1 MGATEVSPLITL
13 MRIAELL
20 SVFLLLYLGLSLS
33 FSSQPLLMFLFLA
46 EAAAALYV
54 TWAIGKRPVAR
65 VVALVLAVAILLPMA
80 GNVIQGAYHFSMS
93 AGPAV
98 ALSFVLVALLAGAQV
113 LCVAAV
119 LLSKR
124 VRAASA

>member
-1 MGATEVSPLITL
+1 MTVLRLT
-13 MRIAELL
+13 ELL
-20 SVFLLLYLGLSLS
+20 SALLLVYLGLSLS
-33 FSSQPLLMFLFLA
+33 FSSHSLLMLLFLA

-65 VVALVLAVAILLPMA
+65 VVALFVALAILLPMA
-80 GNVIQGAYHFSMS
+80 VNLIQGAYHFSVS

-113 LCVAAV
+113 LCMVAI